1 MTHTTQYRAD
11 IDGLR
16 AVAVLAVIVFHYW
29 DFPFPSGYLGV
40 DVFFVISGYV
50 ITAYLSAAEKITWAD
65 FLLTFYVRRIKRL
78 MPALVVCVV
87 VSSILFALVT
97 THAPKE
103 AFLSGAWSLVGFSNV
118 YLLNESRNYFAL
130 DAELIPFTHTWSLGV
145 EEQFYLVY
153 PALIAYVGYSWRER
167 RQTIGRAAAA
177 IFVLSAASFCF
188 YLFLRIRSPIA
199 AFYLMPSRFWEL
211 GAGGLTYFATA
222 SRPTFGGRWVA
233 NVSMLGVVGCFL
245 TPSSWTP
252 VTLPL
257 CVALTASL
265 ILANGRAAS
274 MASKALSL
282 VPVVGL
288 GRISYSLYL
297 WHWTTLVIGK
307 WTFGDSSV
315 LSPILLALA
324 TLFATAS
331 YFFIEA
337 PLRRAD
343 WTSSKARTLAVGVSA
358 SFGAFLFVDRVMPNF
373 AKHYD
378 ANLPSLVGV
387 PAPAAWRPNPCNGR
401 EAVSKLRDPL
411 TFCLAADRGPA
422 KPHIL
427 YLLGDS
433 HAAQLFEMSKL
444 ATADLPFIA
453 RFINL
458 EDVNEFVVGLT
469 RGVRQSKLLNFVLD
483 NGKRGDAVVI
493 AFYRGHLNPS
503 RDRHVPLGESVS
515 IGAFGANFVA
525 AMGPYV
531 DKMVESGM
539 QVFLVADTP
548 QMRANAPS
556 SSCALQIKLFGSSI
570 CRVTKAQDLQTRR
583 RQDLAFDALE
593 KRDPDSVF
601 TWDPIDDIYG
611 RSDQID
617 VLDDRGHYVMLDWNH
632 LTEERAERLA
642 PSFRAFL
649 IKHGALVGYTP

>member
-1 MTHTTQYRAD
+1 MAHTTHYRAD

-29 DFPFPSGYLGV
+29 SFPLPSGYLGV

-50 ITAYLSAAEKITWAD
+50 ITAYLFAADKIAWTD

-78 MPALVVCVV
+78 MPALVTCVV
-87 VSSILFALVT
+87 ISSMLFALVT

-103 AFLSGAWSLVGFSNV
+103 AFASGAWSLVGFSNV
-118 YLLNESRNYFAL
+118 YLLNESQNYFAL

-153 PALIAYVGYSWRER
+153 PALIACFGYSWRR
-167 RQTIGRAAAA
+167 RNQTVGRAATA
-177 IFVLSAASFCF
+177 IFVLSAASFCL
-188 YLFLRIRSPIA
+188 YLFLQSRSPIA
-199 AFYLMPSRFWEL
+199 AFYLMPTRFWEL
-211 GAGGLTYFATA
+211 GAGGLTYLATA
-222 SRPTFGGRWVA
+222 SRVTLGGPWIA
-233 NVSMLGVVGCFL
+233 NVCMLGIVGCFV
-245 TPSSWTP
+245 TPSAWTP

-257 CVALTASL
+257 CVALTAL
-265 ILANGRAAS
+265 LVLANGRAPS
-274 MASKALSL
+274 MASNALSFG
-282 VPVVGL
+282 PIVGL

-307 WTFGDSSV
+307 WTFGDSPG

-324 TLFATAS
+324 TLFAIAS

-337 PLRRAD
+337 PLRRTD
-343 WTSSKARTLAVGVSA
+343 WTGSKARTLAVGVFA
-358 SFGAFLFVDRVMPNF
+358 SFAAFLFVDRAMSSF

-378 ANLPSLVGV
+378 ADLPALVGV
-387 PAPAAWRPNPCNGR
+387 PAPEAWRPNPCNGR

-411 TFCLAADRGPA
+411 TFCLAANRSPA
-422 KPHIL
+422 KPHVL

-433 HAAQLFEMSKL
+433 HAAQLFEMTKL
-444 ATADLPFIA
+444 ATADLPFSP

-458 EDVNEFVVGLT
+458 EDVNEFVVGFT
-469 RGVRQSKLLNFVLD
+469 RGVRQSKLLDYVLD

-493 AFYRGHLNPS
+493 AFFRGHLNPS

-515 IGAFGANFVA
+515 LGAFGANFVA
-525 AMGPYV
+525 AMDPYV
-531 DKMVESGM
+531 DKIIGSGM
-539 QVFLVADTP
+539 KVILVADTP

-570 CRVTKAQDLQTRR
+570 CRVTKEQDLQTRR

-593 KRDPDSVF
+593 KKDPDSVF
-601 TWDPIDDIYG
+601 TWDPIDEIYG

-632 LTEERAERLA
+632 LAEERAERLA

-649 IKHGALVGYTP
+649 IKHGALVGYGP

>member
-16 AVAVLAVIVFHYW
+16 AVAVLAVIMFHYW
-29 DFPFPSGYLGV
+29 GFPFPSGYLGV

-50 ITAYLSAAEKITWAD
+50 ITTYLFAADKISWAD

-103 AFLSGAWSLVGFSNV
+103 AFVSGAWSLVGFSNV
-118 YLLNESRNYFAL
+118 YLLNESQNYFAL
-130 DAELIPFTHTWSLGV
+130 GAELIPFTHTWSLGV

-153 PALIAYVGYSWRER
+153 PALIACVGYSWRAR
-167 RQTIGRAAAA
+167 DQTLGRAAAV

-188 YLFLRIRSPIA
+188 YLFLQLRYPIA
-199 AFYLMPSRFWEL
+199 AFYLMPTRFWEL
-211 GAGGLTYFATA
+211 GVGGLTYFATA
-222 SRPTFGGRWVA
+222 NRLAFGGRWVA
-233 NVSMLGVVGCFL
+233 NVSMLGIIGCFV
-245 TPSSWTP
+245 TPSEWALA
-252 VTLPL
+252 TLPL
-257 CVALTASL
+257 CVALTALL
-265 ILANGRAAS
+265 ILANDAAAS
-274 MASKALSL
+274 MACKALSL
-282 VPVVGL
+282 GLVVGL

-307 WTFGDSSV
+307 WTFGDSSA

-343 WTSSKARTLAVGVSA
+343 WTGSKARTFAVGVVV
-358 SFGAFLFVDRVMPNF
+358 SFLAFLFVDRVMPNF

-378 ANLPSLVGV
+378 ANLPELVGV
-387 PAPAAWRPNPCNGR
+387 PAPEAWQSNPCNGR
-401 EAVSKLRDPL
+401 EAVSKLSDPL
-411 TFCLAADRGPA
+411 TFCLAADRNPA
-422 KPHIL
+422 KPHVL

-433 HAAQLFEMSKL
+433 HAAQLFEMTKL
-444 ATADLPFIA
+444 ATADLPFTP

-458 EDVNEFVVGLT
+458 ENVNEFVVGLT
-469 RGVRQSKLLNFVLD
+469 RGVVQSKLLNFVLD
-483 NGKRGDAVVI
+483 NGKRGDTVVI

-503 RDRHVPLGESVS
+503 RDRHVPLGERVS
-515 IGAFGANFVA
+515 IGAFGANFVS

-531 DKMVESGM
+531 DKMAENGM
-539 QVFLVADTP
+539 QVILVADTP

-556 SSCALQIKLFGSSI
+556 SSCALQIKLFDSSI
-570 CRVTKAQDLQTRR
+570 CRVTKEQDLQTRR

-601 TWDPIDDIYG
+601 IWDPIDEIYG
-611 RSDQID
+611 RSDQVD
-617 VLDDRGHYVMLDWNH
+617 VLDDQGRYIMLDWNH

-649 IKHGALVGYTP
+649 VKHGALVGYAP